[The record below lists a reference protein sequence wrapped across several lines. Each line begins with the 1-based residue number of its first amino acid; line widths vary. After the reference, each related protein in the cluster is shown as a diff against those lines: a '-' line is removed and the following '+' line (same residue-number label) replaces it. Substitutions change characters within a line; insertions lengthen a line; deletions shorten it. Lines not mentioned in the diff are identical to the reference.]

1 MLALI
6 MIEIF
11 AMRASDDYDESE
23 HSQRKDT
30 LLKCMTIGVQ
40 TKKKLTNK
48 YFHLLSYRF
57 QRRFTV
63 RPWCLCLQLRWI
75 DTGKRL
81 FLKQRDRRP
90 ETRMTIIVSEAF
102 RKLLQK

>member
-23 HSQRKDT
+23 RSQSKDT

-40 TKKKLTNK
+40 AKKNN
-48 YFHLLSYRF
+48 
-57 QRRFTV
+57 
-63 RPWCLCLQLRWI
+63 
-75 DTGKRL
+75 
-81 FLKQRDRRP
+81 
-90 ETRMTIIVSEAF
+90 
-102 RKLLQK
+102 